1 MFDKL
6 APADFLPIMMKYC
19 DWSKYHLLALVY
31 TIFLQLIFLVFP
43 GIIFLS
49 LYLAC
54 KIHEIRTKDLGEK
67 PSEFLLFGIILP
79 AFCFRTTFIE
89 ERHKREHSIN

>member
-1 MFDKL
+1 MLDKL
-6 APADFLPIMMKYC
+6 TFSDFLPIMMKYC

-43 GIIFLS
+43 GIIFLP

-79 AFCFRTTFIE
+79 AFCFYTTFTE
-89 ERHKREHSIN
+89 ERNMHEHSIN